1 MNGQKIIILM
11 LCINVMLYL
20 FGFQLVPGDI
30 MNKLIDTSKLDT
42 TKQSTNISL
51 KPELAQTFPEDV
63 YQTSSGG
70 LLEAFTD
77 GLAMIWATAK
87 FIFNLLT
94 SPVAIFVR
102 FLHPIIA
109 IMIGIP
115 FAIAYI
121 LAMIKFIRGADF

>member
-42 TKQSTNISL
+42 TKQSTGISL
-51 KPELAQTFPEDV
+51 DPELTKTFPEDV

-70 LLEAFTD
+70 FLEVFTD